1 MIFPPEATTVLGT
14 GAKGGSA
21 AADKR
26 KCPPRSEMGRP
37 RNWAERRP
45 CREGSRTPL
54 RTER

>member
-1 MIFPPEATTVLGT
+1 VIFPPEATTVLGT